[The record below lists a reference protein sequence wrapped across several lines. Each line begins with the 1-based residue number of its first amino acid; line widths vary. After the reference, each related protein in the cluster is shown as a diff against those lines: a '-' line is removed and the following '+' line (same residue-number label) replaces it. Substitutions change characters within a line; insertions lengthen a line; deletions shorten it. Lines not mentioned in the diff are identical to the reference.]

1 MDDHQWQQDF
11 ARSLGVFL
19 NGRGIA
25 SSDSEGRHVVDQS
38 LLMLFNAHWEPVK
51 FTLPGERFGRSW
63 RKEMSTSQAEW
74 LDDGEIIGAGDAVV
88 VEARSLVL
96 LSEPTS

>member
-1 MDDHQWQQDF
+1 MDDHQWHEDF

-25 SSDSEGRHVVDQS
+25 SPDHEGNRIVDDS
-38 LLMLFNAHWEPVK
+38 LLMLFNAHWEPVV
-51 FTLPGERFGRSW
+51 FTLPDPRFGRRW
-63 RKEMSTSQAEW
+63 RKEMATSQAEW
-74 LDDGEIIGAGDAVV
+74 LHMGEIIEACAPVV

-96 LSEPTS
+96 LCEER